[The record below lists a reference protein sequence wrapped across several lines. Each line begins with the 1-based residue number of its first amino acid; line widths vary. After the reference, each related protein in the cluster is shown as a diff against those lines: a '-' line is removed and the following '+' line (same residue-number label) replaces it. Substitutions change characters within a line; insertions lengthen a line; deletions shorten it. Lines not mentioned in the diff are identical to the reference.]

1 MTRRL
6 IDMESLFEMVRGKC
20 RLWPFFAYFVI
31 YGRKEIEESFM
42 VWSIWGCMS
51 QDASNEPPHGFI

>member
-1 MTRRL
+1 
-6 IDMESLFEMVRGKC
+6 MESLFEMVRGKC

-31 YGRKEIEESFM
+31 YGRKEIEESSI